1 MENDFILVFVGSI
14 VLDSTKRSLEKI
26 SKSLE
31 KSLDEREN
39 LIKNTRQI
47 ITLCSESIIDS
58 HKGDIKSASKKILLA
73 KKLLEQFRKNIDKSL
88 YRYLVP
94 SEQEF
99 VEASSFLS
107 LIQGK
112 EIPSPES
119 LSVKE
124 ESYVLGL
131 LDCIGE
137 MRRDVYDKIRTGKSD
152 DARKMFEKMDELYLQ
167 LYPFAYF
174 DKIIKEARRKLDV
187 NRILVEETRI
197 AITEEIR
204 RSELIKSMKK
214 QK

>member
-1 MENDFILVFVGSI
+1 M
-14 VLDSTKRSLEKI
+14 DSTKRSLQKI
-26 SKSLE
+26 SKALE

-47 ITLCSESIIDS
+47 ITLCSESIIDC
-58 HKGDIKSASKKILLA
+58 HKGETKSAAKKILQA
-73 KKLLEQFRKNIDKSL
+73 KKLLEQYRKNIDKSL
-88 YRYLVP
+88 YRYLIP

-99 VEASSFLS
+99 VEASSFLA

-112 EIPSPES
+112 DIPSPES
-119 LSVKE
+119 LGVKD
-124 ESYVLGL
+124 ESFVLGL

-137 MRRDVYDKIRTGKSD
+137 MRRDVYDKIRIGKSE
-152 DARKMFEKMDELYLQ
+152 DAREMFEKMDELYLM

-174 DKIIKEARRKLDV
+174 DKVVKEARRKLDV

-204 RSELIKSMKK
+204 RSDLIKKLKK
-214 QK
+214 

>member
-1 MENDFILVFVGSI
+1 M
-14 VLDSTKRSLEKI
+14 DSTKRSLDRI
-26 SKSLE
+26 SKALE

-47 ITLCSESIIDS
+47 ITLCSESIIDC
-58 HKGDIKSASKKILLA
+58 HKSDVKSAAKKILEA
-73 KKLLEQFRKNIDKSL
+73 RKLLEQYRKNIDKSL
-88 YRYLVP
+88 YKYLIP

-99 VEASSFLS
+99 VEASSFLA

-112 EIPSPES
+112 EIPTPES
-119 LSVKE
+119 LKVKD
-124 ESYVLGL
+124 ESYILGL

-137 MRRDVYDKIRTGKSD
+137 MRRDVYDKIRVGKSE

-174 DKIIKEARRKLDV
+174 DKIVKEARRKLDV
-187 NRILVEETRI
+187 ARILVEETRI

-204 RSELIKSMKK
+204 RAELIKSMKK
-214 QK
+214 

>member
-1 MENDFILVFVGSI
+1 M
-14 VLDSTKRSLEKI
+14 DSTKKSLDKI
-26 SKSLE
+26 SKALE
-31 KSLDEREN
+31 KNLDERES

-47 ITLCSESIIDS
+47 ITLCSESIIDC
-58 HKGDIKSASKKILLA
+58 HKNDTKAAAKKILQA
-73 KKLLEQFRKNIDKSL
+73 KRLLEQYRKNIDKAL
-88 YRYLVP
+88 YKYLIP

-99 VEASSFLS
+99 VEASSFLA

-119 LSVKE
+119 LKVKD

-137 MRRDVYDKIRTGKSD
+137 MRRDVYDKIRVGKSE
-152 DARKMFEKMDELYLQ
+152 DARKMFEKMDELYLM

-174 DKIIKEARRKLDV
+174 DKIVKEARRKLDV
-187 NRILVEETRI
+187 ARILVEETRI

-204 RSELIKSMKK
+204 RAELIKSMKK
-214 QK
+214 

>member
-1 MENDFILVFVGSI
+1 M
-14 VLDSTKRSLEKI
+14 DSTKKYLDKI
-26 SKSLE
+26 SKALE
-31 KSLDEREN
+31 KNLDERES

-47 ITLCSESIIDS
+47 ITLCSESIIDC
-58 HKGDIKSASKKILLA
+58 HKNDTKAAAKKILQA
-73 KKLLEQFRKNIDKSL
+73 KRLLEQYRKNIDKAL
-88 YRYLVP
+88 YKYLIP

-99 VEASSFLS
+99 VEASSFLA

-119 LSVKE
+119 LKVKD

-137 MRRDVYDKIRTGKSD
+137 MRRDVYDKIRVGKSE
-152 DARKMFEKMDELYLQ
+152 DARKMFEKMDELYLM

-174 DKIIKEARRKLDV
+174 DKIVKEARRKLDV
-187 NRILVEETRI
+187 ARILVEETRI

-204 RSELIKSMKK
+204 RAELIKSMKK
-214 QK
+214 

>member
-1 MENDFILVFVGSI
+1 M
-14 VLDSTKRSLEKI
+14 DSTKRSLDRI
-26 SKSLE
+26 SKTLE
-31 KSLDEREN
+31 KSLDERES

-47 ITLCSESIIDS
+47 ITLCSESIIDC
-58 HKGDIKSASKKILLA
+58 HKSDVRPAAKKILEA
-73 KKLLEQFRKNIDKSL
+73 KKLLEQYRKNIDKSL
-88 YRYLVP
+88 YRYLIP

-99 VEASSFLS
+99 VEASSFLA

-119 LSVKE
+119 LKVKD
-124 ESYVLGL
+124 ESYILGL

-137 MRRDVYDKIRTGKSD
+137 MRRDVYDKIRVGKSE

-174 DKIIKEARRKLDV
+174 DKIVKEARRKLDV

-204 RSELIKSMKK
+204 RSELIKNLKK
-214 QK
+214 

>member
-1 MENDFILVFVGSI
+1 M
-14 VLDSTKRSLEKI
+14 LDSTKRSLEKI

-47 ITLCSESIIDS
+47 ITLCSGSIIDC
-58 HKGDIKSASKKILLA
+58 HKGDTKSSAKKITSA

-88 YRYLVP
+88 YKYLVP

-99 VEASSFLS
+99 VEASSFLA
-107 LIQGK
+107 LVQGR
-112 EIPSPES
+112 EIPSLES
-119 LSVKE
+119 LNVKE

-137 MRRDVYDKIRTGKSD
+137 MRRNVYDQIRTGKSD

-174 DKIIKEARRKLDV
+174 DKIVKEARRKLDV

-214 QK
+214 R

>member
-1 MENDFILVFVGSI
+1 M
-14 VLDSTKRSLEKI
+14 DSTKRSLDKI
-26 SKSLE
+26 SKALE

-47 ITLCSESIIDS
+47 ITLCSESIIDC
-58 HKGDIKSASKKILLA
+58 HKNDTKSAAKKILGA
-73 KKLLEQFRKNIDKSL
+73 GKLLEQYRKNIDKSL
-88 YRYLVP
+88 YKYLIP

-99 VEASSFLS
+99 VEASSFLA
-107 LIQGK
+107 LVQGK
-112 EIPSPES
+112 DIPSPET
-119 LSVKE
+119 LKVKD

-137 MRRDVYDKIRTGKSD
+137 MRRDVYDKIRVGKSE
-152 DARKMFEKMDELYLQ
+152 DARKMFEKMDDLYLQ

-187 NRILVEETRI
+187 ARILVEETRI

-204 RSELIKSMKK
+204 RAELIKSMKK
-214 QK
+214 

>member
-1 MENDFILVFVGSI
+1 M
-14 VLDSTKRSLEKI
+14 DSTKRSLDRI
-26 SKSLE
+26 SKALE

-47 ITLCSESIIDS
+47 ITLCSESIIDC
-58 HKGDIKSASKKILLA
+58 HKSDVKSAAKKILEA
-73 KKLLEQFRKNIDKSL
+73 RKLLEQYRKNIDKSL
-88 YRYLVP
+88 YKYLIP

-99 VEASSFLS
+99 VEASSFLA

-119 LSVKE
+119 LKVKD
-124 ESYVLGL
+124 ESYILGL

-137 MRRDVYDKIRTGKSD
+137 MRRDVYDKIRVGKSE

-174 DKIIKEARRKLDV
+174 DKIVKEARRKLDV
-187 NRILVEETRI
+187 ARILVEETRI

-204 RSELIKSMKK
+204 RAELIKLMKK
-214 QK
+214 

>member
-1 MENDFILVFVGSI
+1 M
-14 VLDSTKRSLEKI
+14 DSTKRSLDRI
-26 SKSLE
+26 SKALE

-47 ITLCSESIIDS
+47 ITLCSESIIDC
-58 HKGDIKSASKKILLA
+58 HKSDTKSAGKKILEA
-73 KKLLEQFRKNIDKSL
+73 KKLLEQYRKNIDKSL
-88 YRYLVP
+88 YRYLIP

-99 VEASSFLS
+99 VEASSFLA

-112 EIPSPES
+112 EIPTPES
-119 LSVKE
+119 LKVKD
-124 ESYVLGL
+124 ESYILGL

-137 MRRDVYDKIRTGKSD
+137 MRRDVYDKIRVGKSE
-152 DARKMFEKMDELYLQ
+152 DARKMFEKMDDLYLQ

-174 DKIIKEARRKLDV
+174 DKIVKEARRKLDV

-204 RSELIKSMKK
+204 RSELIKNLKK
-214 QK
+214 

>member
-1 MENDFILVFVGSI
+1 M
-14 VLDSTKRSLEKI
+14 DSTKRSLEKI
-26 SKSLE
+26 SKTLE
-31 KSLDEREN
+31 KSLDERES

-47 ITLCSESIIDS
+47 ITLCSESIIDC
-58 HKGDIKSASKKILLA
+58 HKNDIKSASKKTLDA
-73 KKLLEQFRKNIDKSL
+73 KKLLEQYRKNIDKAL
-88 YRYLVP
+88 YRYLIP

-99 VEASSFLS
+99 VEASSFLA

-119 LSVKE
+119 LKVKD

-137 MRRDVYDKIRTGKSD
+137 MRRDVYDKIRIGKSEE
-152 DARKMFEKMDELYLQ
+152 ARKMFEKMDDLYLQ

-174 DKIIKEARRKLDV
+174 DKIVKEARRKLDV

-204 RSELIKSMKK
+204 RSELIKSMKN

>member
-1 MENDFILVFVGSI
+1 
-14 VLDSTKRSLEKI
+14 LDLTKQALNKI

-47 ITLCSESIIDS
+47 ITLCSESIIDC
-58 HKGDIKSASKKILLA
+58 HKNDTKSATKKILEA
-73 KKLLEQFRKNIDKSL
+73 RKLLEKYRKGIDKSL
-88 YRYLVP
+88 YKYLIP

-99 VEASSFLS
+99 VEASSFLA
-107 LIQGK
+107 LVQGK
-112 EIPSPES
+112 DIPSPES
-119 LSVKE
+119 LKVKD
-124 ESYVLGL
+124 ESYILGL

-137 MRRDVYDKIRTGKSD
+137 MRRNVYDKIRVGKSD
-152 DARKMFEKMDELYLQ
+152 EAKKMFEKMDDLYLM

-204 RSELIKSMKK
+204 RAELIKSMKK
-214 QK
+214 